1 MSYNTPFI
9 YDAGLVSLETAD
21 NTAGLSY
28 PSAANSWVTLTL
40 AANKGVYATS
50 GSALTT
56 YDLSASGRAIANVAI
71 TAKGDTVVGTGSGT
85 VGVLP
90 AGTDGY
96 VLVYDSTTST
106 GLAARLILAA
116 MFINV
121 PAAVL
126 NADSSGSVPGTACG
140 VYVSAGTYA

>member
-1 MSYNTPFI
+1 MSYNTPLI

-21 NTAGLSY
+21 NSAGLVY
-28 PSAANSWVTLTL
+28 PSAANTWANVTL
-40 AANKGVYATS
+40 AANKGLYAT
-50 GSALTT
+50 GAGTIAT

-71 TAKGDTVVGTGSGT
+71 TAKGDLVVGSGAAAA
-85 VGVLP
+85 GVLP

-96 VLVYDSTTST
+96 VLVYDSSTST

-121 PAAVL
+121 PASVISY
-126 NADSSGSVPGTACG
+126 DTSGSVSGNACG